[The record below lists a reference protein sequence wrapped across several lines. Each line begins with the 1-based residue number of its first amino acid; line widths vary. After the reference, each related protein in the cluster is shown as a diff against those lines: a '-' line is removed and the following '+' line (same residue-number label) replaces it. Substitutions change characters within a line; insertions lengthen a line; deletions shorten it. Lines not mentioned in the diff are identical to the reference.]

1 MIYYKHYQDRRMR
14 LYEYEDLEKL
24 YMQYKKLK
32 GNSFV
37 DKIWDEVQTWTI
49 DE

>member
-1 MIYYKHYQDRRMR
+1 MFPLIISAI
-14 LYEYEDLEKL
+14 EDAGTRTFMEQL

-37 DKIWDEVQTWTI
+37 DKIWNEVQTWTI